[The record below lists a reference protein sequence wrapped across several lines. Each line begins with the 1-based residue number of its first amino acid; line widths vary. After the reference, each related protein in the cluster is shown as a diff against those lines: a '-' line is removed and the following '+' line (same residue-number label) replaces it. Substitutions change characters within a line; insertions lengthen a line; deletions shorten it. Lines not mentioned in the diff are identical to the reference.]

1 MVSKDHMQKIL
12 ESDLAF
18 SHNQAFLVLKKAKIM
33 MSHQGI
39 VVRLSMEE
47 TMIRQNKVRT
57 TYLVI
62 LKFSHSFPMLVCNVL
77 WENHKY

>member
-1 MVSKDHMQKIL
+1 MVSKDHMQKISGIGL
-12 ESDLAF
+12 SVFPQSSFF
-18 SHNQAFLVLKKAKIM
+18 SFKKAKIM
-33 MSHQGI
+33 TSHQGI

-62 LKFSHSFPMLVCNVL
+62 LKF
-77 WENHKY
+77 

>member
-1 MVSKDHMQKIL
+1 MVSKDHMLKISGIGL
-12 ESDLAF
+12 NVFPQSSFF
-18 SHNQAFLVLKKAKIM
+18 SFKKAKIM
-33 MSHQGI
+33 TSHQGI

-62 LKFSHSFPMLVCNVL
+62 LKF
-77 WENHKY
+77 